1 MLSPHARTRVRQL
14 HVASHL
20 LAALGLLYLA
30 LRAEGEGGLLP
41 WVAGIA
47 AVLLLGLVGSE
58 QKGAGG

>member
-1 MLSPHARTRVRQL
+1 MLSSDARSRVRQL

-30 LRAEGEGGLLP
+30 LRTEQGGGPLP
-41 WVAGIA
+41 WMAGIA

-58 QKGAGG
+58 QKGATG